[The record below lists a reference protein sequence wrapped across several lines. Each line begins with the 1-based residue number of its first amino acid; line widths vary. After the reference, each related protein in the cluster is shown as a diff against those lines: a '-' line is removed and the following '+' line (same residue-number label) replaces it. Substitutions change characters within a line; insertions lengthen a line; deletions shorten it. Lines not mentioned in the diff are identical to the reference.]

1 MASKHPP
8 HGRSGKSRPTPP
20 KGVKQR
26 SESSK
31 GNPGARFSSSAE
43 ASETGPE
50 RSDVESEP
58 DAPPSSSRLETET
71 PAGIPFPAGRTVN
84 AATEAAVRA
93 TRRATQVTPIIVR
106 KAASILEEEVAMGI
120 GAAKRIEQR
129 FLDVNALRAQS
140 SDAVMSRFRHDA
152 HEAVDII
159 LDIVTAAV
167 ITVEERAGRFVNVTA
182 SRTFKS
188 MTGPSQGWSRDET
201 GTRLSTVRIPR
212 RVAAGAVGE
221 LKISLEN
228 PSDEG
233 TAQFTLHA
241 AELVSASG
249 SRIPGERV
257 VFEPATL
264 RVGPR
269 ATGDVAVTVS
279 VPEGTPSGVYEGL
292 VRATQLDT
300 LRALLSIE
308 VG

>member
-1 MASKHPP
+1 
-8 HGRSGKSRPTPP
+8 
-20 KGVKQR
+20 
-26 SESSK
+26 
-31 GNPGARFSSSAE
+31 
-43 ASETGPE
+43 
-50 RSDVESEP
+50 
-58 DAPPSSSRLETET
+58 
-71 PAGIPFPAGRTVN
+71 
-84 AATEAAVRA
+84 
-93 TRRATQVTPIIVR
+93 
-106 KAASILEEEVAMGI
+106 MGI

-129 FLDVNALRAQS
+129 FLDVDALRSQP

-182 SRTFKS
+182 SRTYKS
-188 MTGPSQGWSRDET
+188 MTGPSQSWSRDES
-201 GTRLSTVRIPR
+201 GMRLSAVRIPR
-212 RVAAGAVGE
+212 RVAAGTVGE

-249 SRIPGERV
+249 ARIPGERV
-257 VFEPATL
+257 TFEPATL

-269 ATGDVAVTVS
+269 ATGDVAISVS
-279 VPEGTPSGVYEGL
+279 VPAGTPSGVYEGL